1 MTEAQE
7 LLNGA
12 RRMAIYLDELQ
23 RNREKLIASVAGA
36 KSPKIRDPE
45 MIVQF
50 SRDTSDHM
58 ADVVAEVS
66 DLDDEIEKTR
76 EALRSRRER
85 LRKMIRRINRRDLI
99 RIMRLYYLSPF
110 KVIRERGTERR
121 ELRTWNDIADI
132 MNLTRDPVMKRKKKL
147 EEKVDELIRAGM

>member
-1 MTEAQE
+1 MKEAQE

-12 RRMAIYLDELQ
+12 RGMAIYLDELQ

-110 KVIRERGTERR
+110 KVIREQGAERR

>member
-1 MTEAQE
+1 MKEAQE

-12 RRMAIYLDELQ
+12 RHMAIYLDELQ

-110 KVIRERGTERR
+110 KVIREHGAERR

>member
-1 MTEAQE
+1 MKEAQE

-12 RRMAIYLDELQ
+12 RHMAIYLDELQ

-110 KVIRERGTERR
+110 KVIRKHGAERR

>member
-7 LLNGA
+7 LLNDA

>member
-121 ELRTWNDIADI
+121 ELRTWNDIAEI